1 MNNLGEKKQMRYILQ
16 KAFKE
21 VSRELKPNTGK
32 TIDATCLD
40 KQDALSHTALKLTE
54 KIENGEKSL
63 NNFEFKNVTNMKI
76 FLKGAIK
83 KGLLNVKQET
93 ENYVLSYETI
103 TTIDN
108 EIVKFENEKAFNQ
121 IMDYKNSK
129 GKDVFTIA
137 EKELFKCH
145 YMDDMK
151 NGEIAKKLNFNLN
164 TVGYHLKIMHQKL
177 LKLPIREL
185 YDTRFV
191 FAEPKT
197 KYSFRPANDI
207 LTNFAPLK
215 RYRRT
220 KKIIDLE
227 KYKENSSYALQC
239 HFKRGVN
246 ASIKPVPLENY
257 KPVKRKKPKY
267 DKTRFP
273 FTLASKTYGEK
284 IPLNTWIKASDRAG
298 SFYMIKTE
306 YYLEKPE
313 TIASIDQRKMTYRK
327 TDKLDRLI
335 NKVYFNL
342 ITQCD
347 LRYQAYLNRL
357 IAYRKDLEDLTAQTG
372 FKT

>member
-1 MNNLGEKKQMRYILQ
+1 MTMNNNGEKKEMRYILQ
-16 KAFKE
+16 MAFKE
-21 VSRELKPNTGK
+21 VSQELKPNRDRE
-32 TIDATCLD
+32 IDSTCLD
-40 KQDALSHTALKLTE
+40 KQDSLSHTAMKLTE
-54 KIENGEKSL
+54 KIETGEKSL
-63 NNFEFKNVTNMKI
+63 NDFEFKNVANMKI

-93 ENYVLSYETI
+93 ENYVLSYETL

-121 IMDYKNSK
+121 IMDYKDSK
-129 GKDVFTIA
+129 GKDIFTVA

-151 NGEIAKKLNFNLN
+151 IGEIAKKLNFNLT
-164 TVGYHLKIMHQKL
+164 TVGYHLKMMHQKL
-177 LKLPIREL
+177 FRLPIREL
-185 YDTRFV
+185 YDTKFV
-191 FAEPKT
+191 FAEPKS
-197 KYSFRPANDI
+197 KYYFWPENDI

-227 KYKENSSYALQC
+227 KYKENSFTALQR

-246 ASIKPVPLENY
+246 ATIKPVPVKEY
-257 KPVKRKKPKY
+257 KPVKRKKPKH

-273 FTLASKTYGEK
+273 FTLASKAYGEK
-284 IPLNTWIKASDRAG
+284 IPLNVWIKASDRAF
-298 SFYMIKTE
+298 SFYMVKTE
-306 YYLEKPE
+306 YYLEKPKPI
-313 TIASIDQRKMTYRK
+313 TSLDRRKMTYTK

-335 NKVYFNL
+335 NKVYRNL

-347 LRYQAYLNRL
+347 LRYQAYLIRL
-357 IAYRKDLEDLTAQTG
+357 IAYRETLID
-372 FKT
+372 